1 MQLLRDYV
9 IEERDEIMDNDIRL
23 IAIGEVD
30 RLPDFVQGSAGR
42 ADARFGRQPRR

>member
-23 IAIGEVD
+23 IAIGDVD
-30 RLPDFVQGSAGR
+30 RLPGLRHASR
-42 ADARFGRQPRR
+42 WTR

>member
-23 IAIGEVD
+23 TAIGEVD
-30 RLPDFVQGSAGR
+30 RLPDVR
-42 ADARFGRQPRR
+42 ARSRSTR